1 MLELKELIT
10 RAKQKDVKAME
21 ELFNQFK
28 PLLKSRAKRYSRIGL
43 EYDDVFQQA
52 ALLFIIGVYEHQVE
66 KERSPT
72 AFSSYIK
79 KRLDWGLWMY
89 YRKFL
94 RQETEISSGLKPKK
108 YRTDQPVHANVG
120 ARCIVPRVNKRR

>member
-1 MLELKELIT
+1 MSELKELI
-10 RAKQKDVKAME
+10 AKAKKKDVTAME

-28 PLLKSRAKRYSRIGL
+28 PLLKSRARKYSRMGL
-43 EYDDVFQQA
+43 EYDDVFQQG
-52 ALLFIIGVYEHQVE
+52 ALLCIIGVYEHQTE

-89 YRKFL
+89 YRKYL
-94 RQETEISSGLKPKK
+94 KQQIEISAGLNPKETH
-108 YRTDQPVHANVG
+108 R
-120 ARCIVPRVNKRR
+120 

>member
-1 MLELKELIT
+1 MSELKELIAK
-10 RAKQKDVKAME
+10 AKQKDVKAME

-28 PLLKSRAKRYSRIGL
+28 PLLKSRAKKYSRMGL

-52 ALLFIIGVYEHQVE
+52 ALLFIIGVYEHQAE

-89 YRKFL
+89 YRKYL
-94 RQETEISSGLKPKK
+94 KQKIEIASGLKPNTER
-108 YRTDQPVHANVG
+108 RT
-120 ARCIVPRVNKRR
+120 

>member
-1 MLELKELIT
+1 MSELKELIAK
-10 RAKQKDVKAME
+10 AKQRNVKAME

-43 EYDDVFQQA
+43 EYDEVFQQA
-52 ALLFIIGVYEHQVE
+52 ALLFIIGIYEHRAE

-89 YRKFL
+89 YRQFL
-94 RQETEISSGLKPKK
+94 KQKIEISCGLNSKE
-108 YRTDQPVHANVG
+108 T
-120 ARCIVPRVNKRR
+120 RR

>member
-1 MLELKELIT
+1 MYKLKVLIAK
-10 RAKQKDVKAME
+10 AKQKNVKAME

-28 PLLKSRAKRYSRIGL
+28 PLLKSRAKRYSRMGL
-43 EYDDVFQQA
+43 EYEDVFQQG
-52 ALLFIIGVYEHQVE
+52 ALLFIIGVYEHRAE

-89 YRKFL
+89 YRGYLK
-94 RQETEISSGLKPKK
+94 QKMEITSGLKPKEM
-108 YRTDQPVHANVG
+108 
-120 ARCIVPRVNKRR
+120 